1 MDGAQI
7 DRLTVWREI
16 SGRYERVGAIDADGA
31 DVSFSYAP
39 EYLSDPSARAISAS
53 LPLEGKTFDTQ
64 GAACFFDGLL
74 PEGSL
79 RKSLSLALRVPSAD
93 VGSLLAGLSD
103 ESSGALLFSST
114 EDDPSGH
121 RHYEPAGDDL
131 LALFAGSPRSTALEQ
146 SGDGLAQ
153 EGFPEAREVAGAIIA
168 CRRDTVARLERE
180 VRAWRPSSRSGR

>member
-1 MDGAQI
+1 MSDI
-7 DRLTVWREI
+7 IRLRKI
-16 SGRYERVGAIDADGA
+16 
-31 DVSFSYAP
+31 
-39 EYLSDPSARAISAS
+39 LPSA
-53 LPLEGKTFDTQ
+53 
-64 GAACFFDGLL
+64 
-74 PEGSL
+74 
-79 RKSLSLALRVPSAD
+79 
-93 VGSLLAGLSD
+93 
-103 ESSGALLFSST
+103 SSGALLFSST

>member
-1 MDGAQI
+1 M

-79 RKSLSLALRVPSAD
+79 RKSLLLALRVPSAD

-131 LALFAGSPRSTALEQ
+131 LALFAGSPRSTALGQ

>member
-1 MDGAQI
+1 M
-7 DRLTVWREI
+7 
-16 SGRYERVGAIDADGA
+16 
-31 DVSFSYAP
+31 
-39 EYLSDPSARAISAS
+39 
-53 LPLEGKTFDTQ
+53 PLEGKTFDTQ